1 MIKIQRYEKCF
12 SFIKFISNN
21 KKLLRNVNKSKAIV
35 SDIEQDYGVL
45 LAEIIKLMQLMRK
58 KLNLHVVIEI

>member
-1 MIKIQRYEKCF
+1 M
-12 SFIKFISNN
+12 
-21 KKLLRNVNKSKAIV
+21 NKSKAIV